1 MASIKNLKKDLNN
14 IIGEIIQ
21 NINLWQ
27 LENSDVDLKKSEK
40 LIDECFDTFD
50 DFIKKIHKKDIEN
63 KKKYFKALSFETPGY
78 PTVLIFV
85 IIFCLISIST
95 GPIGGAPFPLISV
108 TFLKINCSYG
118 PWLKFS

>member
-27 LENSDVDLKKSEK
+27 LENSEADLKKSEK

-50 DFIKKIHKKDIEN
+50 SFIKKIHQKKIEN
-63 KKKYFKALSFETPGY
+63 KNKYFKALSFELTEA
-78 PTVLIFV
+78 TVKLV
-85 IIFCLISIST
+85 
-95 GPIGGAPFPLISV
+95 
-108 TFLKINCSYG
+108 K
-118 PWLKFS
+118 KFNSL